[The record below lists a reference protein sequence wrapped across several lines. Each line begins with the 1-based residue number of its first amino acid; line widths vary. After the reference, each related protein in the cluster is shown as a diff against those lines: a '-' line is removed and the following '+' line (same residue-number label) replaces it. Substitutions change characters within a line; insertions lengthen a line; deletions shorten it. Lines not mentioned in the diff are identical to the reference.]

1 MKNITSLVVATLVGS
16 AASIATYKFIEK
28 DSANSQATEM
38 MVQTPVQRVNYPL
51 TAPESSINFVDAAR
65 ASINGVVHVKTKT
78 IRRNHNQY
86 VHPFHRF
93 FFDQGQPQMQ
103 PQMGSGS
110 GVIISADGYIM
121 TNNHVIN
128 NADEVEVTLND
139 KRSYIAEVVGTDPS
153 TDLAILKIKEEG
165 LSFVPYGNSDQLEV
179 GEWVLA
185 VGNPF
190 NLTSTVTAGIVSA
203 KGRNIN
209 ILNEEFAIESF
220 IQTDAA
226 VNPGNSGGALVN
238 TKGELVGINTAIASN
253 TGAYTGYSFAVPVN
267 VARKVVNDLLEFGAV
282 QRAFIGVSIRDLDGK
297 LATEKGLKMTEGAFV
312 NGLTDGGAA
321 AEAGL
326 KEGDII
332 VAVDGFAVK
341 NVPELQERIGT
352 YRPGD
357 VAQVTV
363 VRKEELKKFDVTLR
377 NQHGDTGII
386 PRTSEALVQLG
397 ATLQPVSL
405 DELRKL
411 GLRNGIKVTAVGKGK
426 LKTAGVREGFIITR
440 VDRKEVSTAED
451 LAKLLDRRTGGV
463 LIEGVYPNGLT
474 AYYGFGM

>member
-1 MKNITSLVVATLVGS
+1 MKNIASLAVAALVGS
-16 AASIATYKFIEK
+16 AASLGTYHLLQRN
-28 DSANSQATEM
+28 NSPVQGMEA
-38 MVQTPVQRVNYPL
+38 MVQPPVQRVNYAL
-51 TAPESSINFVDAAR
+51 HAPESSINFAEAAK

-78 IRRNHNQY
+78 IRRNANPY
-86 VHPFHRF
+86 MHPFHHF
-93 FFDQGQPQMQ
+93 FFDQGSPQMQ

-121 TNNHVIN
+121 TNHHVIN

-139 KRSYIAEVVGTDPS
+139 KRSYIAEVVGTDPN

-165 LSFVPYGNSDQLEV
+165 LNYVPYGNSDLLEV
-179 GEWVLA
+179 GDWVLA

-267 VARKVVNDLLEFGAV
+267 VARKVVNDLMEFGAV

-297 LATEKGLKMTEGAFV
+297 LANEKGLKMTEGAFV
-312 NGLTDGGAA
+312 NGLTEGGAA
-321 AEAGL
+321 EEAGL
-326 KEGDII
+326 EEGDII
-332 VAVDGFAVK
+332 VAIDGRPVK

-357 VAQVTV
+357 VAKVSV
-363 VRKEELKKFDVTLR
+363 IRNEVLKVYDVTLR
-377 NQHGDTGII
+377 NRHGDTGLI
-386 PRTSEALVQLG
+386 PKSSEVLVQLG
-397 ATLQPVSL
+397 ATLQPVNA

-411 GLRNGIKVTAVGKGK
+411 GIRNGVKVTSVGKGK
-426 LKTAGVREGFIITR
+426 LKAAGVRDGFIITR
-440 VDRKEVSTAED
+440 VDRRDVGTAED
-451 LAKLLDRRTGGV
+451 LAKMLDRKTGGV
-463 LIEGVYPNGLT
+463 LIEGIYPNGLT
-474 AYYGFGM
+474 AYYGFGL

>member
-1 MKNITSLVVATLVGS
+1 MKNITSLVVAALVGS
-16 AASIATYKFIEK
+16 AASIGTYKFLEK
-28 DSANSQATEM
+28 ENAASHSMEKM
-38 MVQTPVQRVNYPL
+38 LHTPVQRVNFPL
-51 TAPESSINFVDAAR
+51 TAPESSINFVEAAR

-78 IRRNHNQY
+78 MRRSQGHY

-93 FFDQGQPQMQ
+93 FNQGQPQMQ

-139 KRSYIAEVVGTDPS
+139 KRSYIAEVVGTDPN
-153 TDLAILKIKEEG
+153 TDLAILRIKEEG
-165 LSFVPYGNSDQLEV
+165 LNYVPYGNSDQLEV

-267 VARKVVNDLLEFGAV
+267 VARKVVNDLMEFGAV
-282 QRAFIGVSIRDLDGK
+282 QRAFIGVSIRNLDGK
-297 LATEKGLKMTEGAFV
+297 LATEKGLKMTEGAYV

-332 VAVDGFAVK
+332 VAVDGFPVK

-352 YRPGD
+352 HRPGD
-357 VAQVTV
+357 VTQVTV
-363 VRKEELKKFDVTLR
+363 VRNEELKKYDVTLR
-377 NQHGDTGII
+377 NRHGDTGII
-386 PRTSEALVQLG
+386 PKTSEALVQLG
-397 ATLQPVSL
+397 ATLQPVNG

-411 GLRNGIKVTAVGKGK
+411 GIRNGIKVTAVGKGK
-426 LKTAGVREGFIITR
+426 LMAAGVREGFIITR
-440 VDRKEVSTAED
+440 IDRKDVGTAED
-451 LAKLLDRRTGGV
+451 LAKLLDRKAGGV

-474 AYYGFGM
+474 AYYGYGL